1 MQFTY
6 MFFDT
11 VDVMVAEITSDVA
24 LPGIEPGNELILN
37 ADGYG
42 RLGGLLHIDSVRV
55 SMGYRNNGFERYDVH
70 VICHFGDS
78 KIGFA

>member
-1 MQFTY
+1 MQFNY

-11 VDVMVAEITSDVA
+11 VDVMVAEVKSEVA
-24 LPGIEPGNELILN
+24 LPGIERGNELILN

-42 RLGGLLHIDSVRV
+42 RLGGLLHIDDVRV
-55 SMGYRNNGFERYDVH
+55 SIGYRAGRFERYDVH
-70 VICHFGDS
+70 VICHFADS